1 MPIRL
6 KRATLSDAEALLRM
20 QVAAF
25 TPLLE
30 KYRDFET
37 SPATEDIEKMR
48 RRVSESWSRF
58 YFILHEGKA
67 VGGVRV
73 VLPGNPTPRKRV
85 SPLFILPEYQGRGIG
100 QKAVAEVERLYGADN
115 WSLGTVLQEPR
126 NCRFYGKLGYRR
138 TGDSTPINERMT
150 IIGYEKD

>member
-1 MPIRL
+1 MPVHL

-25 TPLLE
+25 SPLLE

-37 SPATEDIEKMR
+37 SPAREDVEKMR
-48 RRVSESWSRF
+48 RRVSEPWSRF
-58 YFILHEGKA
+58 YFILDGGKA
-67 VGGVRV
+67 VGGIRV

-85 SPLFILPEYQGRGIG
+85 SPLFILPEYQGRGFGRQVI
-100 QKAVAEVERLYGADN
+100 AEAERLHGADN
-115 WSLGTVLQEPR
+115 WSLGTILEEPR
-126 NCRFYGKLGYRR
+126 NCRFYEKLGYRR

-150 IIGYEKD
+150 IIGYEKN